1 VLGAFVVRAQDD
13 NAPANSSGANI
24 TSCPWHLESAPPVA
38 MPVASPRTDTEA
50 DTHTLGSRAEIN
62 DRRRSIVVGATGGF
76 GIVELLVL
84 IAITAIIV
92 TVTAPSML
100 EAVRAF
106 TVNSGAREMRA
117 VLNQARALA
126 ITTRQN
132 ICLQAVAGGYTF
144 RTVTC
149 AGQVWIG
156 PNTNAAGTFTPS
168 GSVTLAGGNLIFTPF
183 GTASQTT
190 TITVSGLGGI
200 STTVTVSPS
209 GLVTIP

>member
-1 VLGAFVVRAQDD
+1 MTRRQ
-13 NAPANSSGANI
+13 
-24 TSCPWHLESAPPVA
+24 T
-38 MPVASPRTDTEA
+38 
-50 DTHTLGSRAEIN
+50 THTLYPRARVN
-62 DRRRSIVVGATGGF
+62 GGRRSIVVGATGGF
-76 GIVELLVL
+76 GIVELLVF

-100 EAVRAF
+100 GAVRAF

-144 RTVTC
+144 RKVTC
-149 AGQVWIG
+149 AGDAWTG
-156 PNTNAAGTFTPS
+156 PNVNGAGTFRPS
-168 GSVTLAGGNLIFTPF
+168 GSVTLAGGNLVFTPF

-190 TITVSGLGGI
+190 IITVSGLGGI

>member
-1 VLGAFVVRAQDD
+1 MTRRQ
-13 NAPANSSGANI
+13 
-24 TSCPWHLESAPPVA
+24 T
-38 MPVASPRTDTEA
+38 TY
-50 DTHTLGSRAEIN
+50 TLYRQARVNGG
-62 DRRRSIVVGATGGF
+62 RRSIGVGATGGF

-84 IAITAIIV
+84 MATTAIIV
-92 TVTAPSML
+92 TLTAPSML
-100 EAVRAF
+100 GAVRAF

-144 RTVTC
+144 HQGTC
-149 AGQVWIG
+149 AGPAWTTG
-156 PNTNAAGTFTPS
+156 PNVNGAGTFRPS

-190 TITVSGLGGI
+190 IITVSGLGGI